1 MDDDENERTFR
12 TSVSNALTA
21 LNDALAREIGP
32 ERTEQVAEYIE
43 HHEFGLALELIVSLL
58 IHHGLDGRAYGA
70 GIEELFRKME
80 MENSEYASE
89 WRKHLGEA

>member
-1 MDDDENERTFR
+1 MDDDRDEMFR
-12 TSVSNALTA
+12 TSVSNALTR
-21 LNDALAREIGP
+21 LNGALARQIGV

-43 HHEFGLALELIVSLL
+43 HHEFGLALELIVSLF

-70 GIEELFRKME
+70 EVEELFRTMG
-80 MENSEYASE
+80 MGDSEYASE